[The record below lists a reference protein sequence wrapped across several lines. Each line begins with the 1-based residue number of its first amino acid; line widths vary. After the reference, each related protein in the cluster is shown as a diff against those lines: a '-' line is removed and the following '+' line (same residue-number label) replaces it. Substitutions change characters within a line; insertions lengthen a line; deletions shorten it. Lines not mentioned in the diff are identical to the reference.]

1 MTTSA
6 PSSGHPGL
14 GRSSSHASFFPRDDD
29 GEEESSPSAA
39 LASMA
44 LDGAPR
50 EQHRF
55 GALPQQQQQPQRPEP
70 QKENDVGALVAKAK
84 KAAASLWT
92 ILHAQNCRHP
102 PGACPHPSCPD
113 TQLLLAHVKSCPAG
127 PGFPCP
133 AHHRGCHEARKLLA
147 HYRRCKDL
155 RTKRVGH
162 GRRNGMP
169 PAQSCLVCSLMAR
182 YAKSVADRTHGKA
195 SSSSPSDVASLL
207 SRSAEGK
214 FAFCCPAVEGGAS
227 GNQGNNQGMPR
238 RTSFQLMPPPPRRRP
253 HPQASLPNESFGFG
267 SPPNP
272 SALSDLSRLGRSV
285 DSSVRVPFPALHR
298 GHEPM
303 GEEEELVI
311 PGLTTSPVRRRAGSC
326 DERDARGAAPP
337 ALVGSDRAE
346 PNEREDA
353 AGSSPGRPRAASC
366 GSNARGQRGHH
377 HSPSS
382 AASGCE
388 TIAEEGPE
396 GVFDMD

>member
-1 MTTSA
+1 
-6 PSSGHPGL
+6 
-14 GRSSSHASFFPRDDD
+14 
-29 GEEESSPSAA
+29 
-39 LASMA
+39 
-44 LDGAPR
+44 
-50 EQHRF
+50 
-55 GALPQQQQQPQRPEP
+55 
-70 QKENDVGALVAKAK
+70 
-84 KAAASLWT
+84 
-92 ILHAQNCRHP
+92 
-102 PGACPHPSCPD
+102 
-113 TQLLLAHVKSCPAG
+113 
-127 PGFPCP
+127 
-133 AHHRGCHEARKLLA
+133 
-147 HYRRCKDL
+147 
-155 RTKRVGH
+155 
-162 GRRNGMP
+162 MP

-195 SSSSPSDVASLL
+195 GASPSDVASIL
-207 SRSAEGK
+207 SSSAEGK
-214 FAFCCPAVEGGAS
+214 FAVCPSVEGGS
-227 GNQGNNQGMPR
+227 IPR

-253 HPQASLPNESFGFG
+253 HPPASLPNESFG

-285 DSSVRVPFPALHR
+285 DSSVRVPFPTLHR

-311 PGLTTSPVRRRAGSC
+311 PGLTTAPARRRAGSS

-337 ALVGSDRAE
+337 ALVGGGQVE
-346 PNEREDA
+346 PSEREDA
-353 AGSSPGRPRAASC
+353 AGSPGRPRAASC